1 MPIRVVGWWF
11 QLFLRS
17 GTGKIHCNYFKDVAA
32 KRLVCWDFCSVQT
45 NVLRFST
52 GGQDCIGS
60 TKLALISSYSNQ
72 VAPTYIHPNMSLQ
85 IEGRWGNCHVL
96 VGRSWVEV
104 SCLPRSPQWWILS
117 SLVTRPSLRNRT
129 LATREVGI
137 EKHTVNPSWCW
148 TPRKAPRKDVGFS
161 HRHLLKRIVWRYW
174 DREQGTEILHFFGI
188 SNNVL
193 TNGGDP

>member
-32 KRLVCWDFCSVQT
+32 KRLECWEFCCVQT

-60 TKLALISSYSNQ
+60 TKLALTSSYGTKWPLHISIQTCHSKLN
-72 VAPTYIHPNMSLQ
+72 VD
-85 IEGRWGNCHVL
+85 GGNCHVL
-96 VGRSWVEV
+96 VSNIACYKTTDLADPGEV
-104 SCLPRSPQWWILS
+104 SCLLRWPQWWILS

-137 EKHTVNPSWCW
+137 EK
-148 TPRKAPRKDVGFS
+148 
-161 HRHLLKRIVWRYW
+161 
-174 DREQGTEILHFFGI
+174 Q
-188 SNNVL
+188 
-193 TNGGDP
+193 